1 MFEKVTVDE
10 YNKGEVYGKKRK
22 FYNAGERKQ
31 DITKSGSFLEM

>member
-10 YNKGEVYGKKRK
+10 YNKGEVYGKKLK

-31 DITKSGSFLEM
+31 DITGTKSYR